1 MNRSYLRSIYLRLAG
16 AMIIVVSLGLGASA
30 YFSQLTFER
39 ALAPD
44 MAKKVAVAAASTR
57 ALILEALEHNIP
69 VREIYGIEQT
79 FDDLKATVPDIAYAA
94 LTDAQGVVLFER
106 FKQPQGAGAYFQTQ
120 SVLALMTAETT
131 SSLSQRVDN
140 QYIVSLPVASPQG
153 AVGMLHIGVSVDFVG
168 RIITD
173 ILIDV
178 LVVLVVA
185 LFFTLEL
192 LHFMAGRRIEA
203 SLSVLGNVIERGVS
217 GDFTTTP
224 GGVDGGIFGDVVRQ
238 LESIRARVN
247 DAFAQL
253 SSDVDAGYLGPA
265 HERPAALSSVRVSMK
280 ALAQQCR
287 FGVQTASRDLSDENK
302 LSSVRAP
309 LFTFILAEELTRAFL
324 PGYVK
329 DLIVTVPWL
338 SPEILVGLPIVLFML
353 IVALGQPFM
362 GVFAAR
368 VGSRKAMMVGAAI
381 AAVGLLASAMAASVV
396 DLLLWRSLCAVGY
409 GIVFVA
415 AQAHVLEYSSVKNRA
430 RSFAVFIG
438 AIMVATVCGPS
449 IGGILADN
457 IGERPTFIV
466 AAFLALSSMYTI
478 GLMPNKQATA
488 FESAAP
494 RMPTWQEISSL
505 LFNARFMTVT
515 GLAAMPAKMLLTG
528 MCFYLMPLYL
538 LSIGS
543 TPTVA
548 GRVLMVY
555 GVVMVIAMPLAAVL
569 ATSRQRMETLV
580 ALGLTLSGF
589 GGLALWFG
597 AGQLHVYLAVLLVAM
612 GQSMSIAAQSAL
624 VREHCDREVQV
635 MGEAAVYGVYRLLE
649 RLGNTLGPIVAALLV
664 QAVGYRFSFVYAG
677 LAVLACGVS
686 FFLITRMKRFGAQ
699 GADDVVLQ
707 TV

>member
-16 AMIIVVSLGLGASA
+16 AMIVVVALGLAASA
-30 YFSQLTFER
+30 YFSQKTFER

-57 ALILEALEHNIP
+57 ALIIEALEHSIT
-69 VREIYGIEQT
+69 VSEIYGIEQT

-94 LTDAQGVVLFER
+94 LTNTQGAVLFER
-106 FKQPQGAGAYFQTQ
+106 FKQPLGAAAYFQTPA
-120 SVLALMTAETT
+120 VLSLMTSDPK
-131 SSLSQRVDN
+131 SSLSQRVEN

-153 AVGMLHIGVSVDFVG
+153 AVGILHIGVSVDFIS

-192 LHFMAGRRIEA
+192 LHFMAGRRIES
-203 SLSVLGNVIERGVS
+203 SLAVLGHVIERGVS
-217 GDFTTTP
+217 GDFTTTI
-224 GGVDGGIFGDVVRQ
+224 GGSRGGIFGDVVRQ
-238 LESIRARVN
+238 LDAIRARVN
-247 DAFAQL
+247 DSFAKL
-253 SSDVDAGYLGPA
+253 SSEVDAGYLGPT
-265 HERPAALSSVRVSMK
+265 HERPAGLSRVREGMK
-280 ALAQQCR
+280 ALRVPCQ
-287 FGVQTASRDLSDENK
+287 FGVQPASKDLSDDHK

-309 LFTFILAEELTRAFL
+309 LFVFILAEELTRAFL

-338 SPEILVGLPIVLFML
+338 STELLVGLPIVLFML

-362 GVFAAR
+362 GVYAAR
-368 VGSRKAMMVGAAI
+368 VGSRRAMLVGAGI
-381 AAVGLLASAMAASVV
+381 AAAGLFASALAVTV
-396 DLLLWRSLCAVGY
+396 FDLLLWRSLCAVGY

-415 AQAHVLEYSSVKNRA
+415 AQAHVLEYSSVRNRA

-457 IGERPTFIV
+457 IGERSTFVV
-466 AAFLALSSMYTI
+466 AAFLALGSMYAI
-478 GLMPNKQATA
+478 ALMPPKQTKAIQGA
-488 FESAAP
+488 PP

-528 MCFYLMPLYL
+528 MCFYLVPLYL

-555 GVVMVIAMPLAAVL
+555 GVVMVITMPLAAVL
-569 ATSRQRMETLV
+569 ASSRQRMELLV
-580 ALGLTLSGF
+580 AAGLTLSGF

-597 AGQLHVYLAVLLVAM
+597 EGQLYVYLAVLLVAL
-612 GQSMSIAAQSAL
+612 GQSLSIAAQSAL
-624 VREHCDREVQV
+624 VREHCDREVQA

-649 RLGNTLGPIVAALLV
+649 RLGNTMGPIAAGLLV
-664 QAVGYRFSFVYAG
+664 QTVGYRLSFVYAG
-677 LAVLACGVS
+677 AAVLLCGVS
-686 FFLITRMKRFGAQ
+686 FYLITRLKRFGAQ
-699 GADDVVLQ
+699 GAEDVALQ